1 MRILL
6 VILTIFTLAMFVVP
20 HFILA
25 QTPGVGGEEPNMREY
40 FERTRDVAGGTVD
53 PLEVVIGRIIK
64 WVMGLIGVIL
74 VALFVYGGVVYA
86 TSAGNEDRIETGKKV
101 MMYAIIGIVI
111 IALAF
116 VLTDYIIKALFP
128 ETPTI

>member
-1 MRILL
+1 MKILL
-6 VILTIFTLAMFVVP
+6 VILTIFTLTMFVVP
-20 HFILA
+20 YFALA
-25 QTPGVGGEEPNMREY
+25 QNTGEPNIREQ
-40 FERTRDVAGGTVD
+40 FEVTRDVAGGTTD

-101 MMYAIIGIVI
+101 MMYAIIGIAI

-128 ETPTI
+128 ETPTGV